1 LAIDE
6 ALYGADNSNLW
17 IDNLRLGDMYSKWG
31 KFDKAEPY
39 YRKLLALQEKDFG
52 VDNPRLC
59 PTLEVLATVL
69 TNLGH
74 IDEAQQ
80 LRKRSKVLMMAMNQR
95 RQ

>member
-1 LAIDE
+1 MAE
-6 ALYGADNSNLW
+6 SQEGLW
-17 IDNLRLGDMYSKWG
+17 MSAKERDRLKVLHEVRNWNMGR
-31 KFDKAEPY
+31 AEPY

-52 VDNPRLC
+52 ADNPRLC

-74 IDEAQQ
+74 VDEAQQ
-80 LRKRSKVLMMAMNQR
+80 LCKRRQVLMMAMNQK